1 MLILIRIGISG
12 YGIGGGF
19 GENVLI
25 FGVDMS
31 SSGHIDNKKKDILVL
46 VKEPTQ
52 GLEHTLTIEKMYSI
66 NFNVTKNKFYL
77 SLHYNRANSYLFVNG
92 KEIVKFRAKDSE
104 IVLGPLCLGNVS
116 KVWSADN
123 MKKTGLNGYV
133 YEFNVDYID
142 FNDININ
149 KNTPIIHGYLTSK
162 YDMI

>member
-1 MLILIRIGISG
+1 
-12 YGIGGGF
+12 
-19 GENVLI
+19 
-25 FGVDMS
+25 MS

-46 VKEPTQ
+46 GKEPTQ

-66 NFNVTKNKFYL
+66 NFTATKNKFYL

-92 KEIVKFRAKDSE
+92 KEIVKFKAKDSE

-116 KVWSADN
+116 KDWSADN

-133 YEFNVDYID
+133 YEFNGDYID

-149 KNTPIIHGYLTSK
+149 KNMPIIHGYLMSK

>member
-1 MLILIRIGISG
+1 MT
-12 YGIGGGF
+12 
-19 GENVLI
+19 E
-25 FGVDMS
+25 
-31 SSGHIDNKKKDILVL
+31 
-46 VKEPTQ
+46 
-52 GLEHTLTIEKMYSI
+52 
-66 NFNVTKNKFYL
+66 NKFYL

-92 KEIVKFRAKDSE
+92 KEIVKFKAKDSE